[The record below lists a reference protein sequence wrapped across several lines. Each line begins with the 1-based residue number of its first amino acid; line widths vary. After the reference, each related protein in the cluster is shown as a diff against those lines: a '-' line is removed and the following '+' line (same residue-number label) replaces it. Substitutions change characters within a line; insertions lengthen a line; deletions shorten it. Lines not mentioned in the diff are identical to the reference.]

1 MKSLFETETHQDIL
15 NRIEK
20 LNESSSPNWG
30 KMNVGQMLKHCQK
43 PMEIALGKREMKGK
57 AGFFT
62 KIIFKLFKPMM
73 YNDRPWKRNI
83 GTAKEFVITG
93 PQDFETEK
101 NYNNFEFT
109 ELGLQDMPALDRFDG
124 RSIRKETL
132 QKRIKQGH
140 KCFALKT
147 DGSIAAFTWCNPNE
161 IHHYKLSSRTLKQ
174 REAYLYDAQTHYN
187 FRGRNLAPYLRYK
200 SYYALNLM
208 GFDILYSCSDYFNR
222 PAIRFKQKLNARF
235 LSIGMNL
242 NLIGL
247 YKKSWVIKQLA
258 DVEIMDNKV

>member
-1 MKSLFETETHQDIL
+1 MVSIIRRHINRFPDYIINGLLIQKIL
-15 NRIEK
+15 QLLK
-20 LNESSSPNWG
+20 L
-30 KMNVGQMLKHCQK
+30 
-43 PMEIALGKREMKGK
+43 
-57 AGFFT
+57 AGFV
-62 KIIFKLFKPMM
+62 IEPYYLVQEGLF
-73 YNDRPWKRNI
+73 
-83 GTAKEFVITG
+83 GVV
-93 PQDFETEK
+93 DFETEK